1 MGEDLVKKL
10 FFILFLFDVFFSCV
24 VYSQSVNEELSDNL
38 LRLHVISNSNSE
50 CDIDL
55 KYKVRVEI
63 LRIVGDRK
71 YKNREEVITTV
82 TTIEDEINQYLNKES
97 IVYDCKIVCT
107 TSQFPTKRY
116 NNIIMPAG
124 DYLCIKAV
132 LGKGE
137 GENWW
142 CVAYP
147 PLCFTEEVFGNI
159 SDKGEQE
166 LKKNLSEDVYNL
178 IRNTDDNKIRFY
190 SVDLVN
196 RVIQYMKR

>member
-55 KYKVRVEI
+55 KYKVRDEI

-147 PLCFTEEVFGNI
+147 PLCFTESVMGDI
-159 SDKGEQE
+159 SKEGEEILKGSMSCNSYRMITSDVKYE
-166 LKKNLSEDVYNL
+166 LKIIEVAK
-178 IRNTDDNKIRFY
+178 KIINM
-190 SVDLVN
+190 V
-196 RVIQYMKR
+196 K